1 MIKSN
6 QCRFRTEDMKE
17 TCCAKVIEDP
27 PFCVDISIKRR
38 GAPNFRLVIPLFFN
52 KIESVESGWDIP

>member
-17 TCCAKVIEDP
+17 TCCAKVIED
-27 PFCVDISIKRR
+27 
-38 GAPNFRLVIPLFFN
+38 LPLLCGYFEKKEGGPEF
-52 KIESVESGWDIP
+52 